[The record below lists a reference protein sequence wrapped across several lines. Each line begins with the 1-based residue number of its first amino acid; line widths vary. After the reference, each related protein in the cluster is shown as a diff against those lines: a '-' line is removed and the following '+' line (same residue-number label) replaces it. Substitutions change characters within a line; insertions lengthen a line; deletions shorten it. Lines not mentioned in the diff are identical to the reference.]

1 MLPQKAPRRG
11 LLLVVCNAA
20 YTGKSICSGT
30 RGSRRASG
38 NPHRGQEIISSVPF
52 RSSRRVRA
60 LAATLALLL
69 AGLTAVSCAGGV
81 QVPPTPTAIIFP
93 LTPTAITLPPT
104 PTAITFPPT
113 PTAITFPP
121 TPTAITFPP
130 TPTAIT
136 FPPTPTAAAVPAGAQ
151 PAAQP
156 STADIV
162 DKLAPSVAHIA
173 VVTRTGEGVGTGI
186 VLDVGGHILTNR
198 HVISGAVEIRV
209 SLPGSEVYDAR
220 VLRDAPGNDLAVL
233 KIEAEDL
240 VPAEFGDSDAVRVGD
255 DVIAIGHA
263 LALKG
268 GPTVSKGV
276 VSAINRSIAAS
287 DGTELTGL
295 IQTDAAINFGNSGG
309 PLVNAAGQVIGVN
322 TVKEAGASNVGFAI
336 NGNAAF
342 GTAQQ
347 LIAAGP
353 LPPPGFLG
361 IVGVDVTPA
370 LAAALGLPVRAGV
383 RISQLVV
390 GGPADTAGITTSD
403 VIVEMDDT
411 PIPDLATL
419 SSFLGEHQAGE
430 TIEVTVVRASGL
442 LSFDVLLGQRPGF

>member
-1 MLPQKAPRRG
+1 M
-11 LLLVVCNAA
+11 
-20 YTGKSICSGT
+20 
-30 RGSRRASG
+30 
-38 NPHRGQEIISSVPF
+38 
-52 RSSRRVRA
+52 
-60 LAATLALLL
+60 
-69 AGLTAVSCAGGV
+69 SCAGGV
-81 QVPPTPTAIIFP
+81 EI
-93 LTPTAITLPPT
+93 PT

-130 TPTAIT
+130 TPTAIAFPPTPTAIT
-136 FPPTPTAAAVPAGAQ
+136 FPPTPTAVTFPAGTQ
-151 PAAQP
+151 PAAQL

-186 VLDVGGHILTNR
+186 VLDAEGLILTNR

-209 SLPGSEVYDAR
+209 SLPGSPIYDAR
-220 VLRDAPGNDLAVL
+220 VLREALDTDLAVL

-263 LALKG
+263 LALEG

-309 PLVNAAGQVIGVN
+309 PLANAAGQVIGVN

-336 NGNAAF
+336 NGNAAL

-347 LIAAGP
+347 LVAAGP
-353 LPPPGFLG
+353 LLPPGFLG
-361 IVGVDVTPA
+361 IVGVDVTSA
-370 LAAALGLPVRAGV
+370 LAAAMGLPVEAGV
-383 RISQLVV
+383 GISQLVV
-390 GGPADTAGITTSD
+390 GGPADTAGIATND
-403 VIVEMDDT
+403 IIVEMDGT
-411 PIPDLATL
+411 PIPDLAAL
-419 SSFLGEHQAGE
+419 SSFLSEHRAGE
-430 TIEVTVVRASGL
+430 VVKVTVVRSSGL
-442 LSFDVLLGQRPGF
+442 LTFDVVLGQRPGS